1 MAEKEKNEFLMY
13 KGKPLVRNGDTIYYG
28 NMSDD
33 FVIMMRIASKKEFE
47 GYDLASK
54 VTVQLLSTDPD
65 ASAKERIVK
74 TSEKKG
80 LFAAMD
86 IAEVWLDRALRGEI
100 YC

>member
-65 ASAKERIVK
+65 ASAKKRIVK

-86 IAEVWLDRALRGEI
+86 IAEVWLDRALRG
-100 YC
+100 

>member
-80 LFAAMD
+80 LIAAMD
-86 IAEVWLDRALRGEI
+86 IAEVWLDRALRG
-100 YC
+100 